1 MFCPNC
7 GTQNVDG
14 VRFCRLC
21 GKPLQTRVQPQA
33 QSAQPVQPA
42 QPQPSYS
49 QPAQPQPSYSQGA
62 QQPYTPPVQPNAPQ
76 QPYVAPVPPVQ
87 PYIPPVAQPDSALL
101 AAIKSF
107 FSSPLFLAAA
117 IITSVAFALSLVSGS
132 FTSTVSDGYTSNY
145 TSTVNYSISVVGPSL
160 FTLIGYW
167 LVYTSAKKPI
177 GFSTTGFT
185 LFKVSAIIQLV
196 LICIAGAVAASVAV
210 CIIIGA
216 TTYLGARALGAFG
229 SQLSALEAL
238 GLSLSAIASILIVIL
253 IAVVVVMIVHYS
265 KLIKGLNVVKGSIN
279 TGFADNR
286 IPLFPAVIY
295 FISCLSNLGTILGAN
310 SSGIARI
317 AAAAAIA
324 AAVFNGV
331 LILKYRTMMNEIVAA
346 AQPVPAA
353 AFNAPYSQPTE
364 PTYGA
369 PAAPT
374 AAEPTYAEPAAP
386 AAPTEPT
393 CTEPAAPA
401 APTEPTC
408 TEPTAPNDGNTPQ

>member
-49 QPAQPQPSYSQGA
+49 QGAQQPSYSQPAQPQPSYSQGA
-62 QQPYTPPVQPNAPQ
+62 QPPYTPPVQPSAPQ

-132 FTSTVSDGYTSNY
+132 FTSTMSDGY
-145 TSTVNYSISVVGPSL
+145 TSTVNYSMSVAGPTL
-160 FTLIGYW
+160 FSLIGYW

-196 LICIAGAVAASVAV
+196 LICIVGAIAASAAV
-210 CIIIGA
+210 CMIIGA
-216 TTYLGARALGAFG
+216 STYLGARALGAFG

-238 GLSLSAIASILIVIL
+238 GLSLSAIAAILIVIL
-253 IAVVVVMIVHYS
+253 IAVVVVMIIHYS
-265 KLIKGLNVVKGSIN
+265 KLIKGLNVVKDSIN

-286 IPLFPAVIY
+286 IPMFPAVIY
-295 FISCLSNLGTILGAN
+295 FISSLSNLSTLIGAN

-324 AAVFNGV
+324 ATVFNGV
-331 LILKYRTMMNEIVAA
+331 LILKYRAMMNEIVAA

-353 AFNAPYSQPTE
+353 AAFNAPYSQPTA

-369 PAAPT
+369 PAAPA
-374 AAEPTYAEPAAP
+374 AAEPTY
-386 AAPTEPT
+386 
-393 CTEPAAPA
+393 TEPAAPA
-401 APTEPTC
+401 APAEPTC

>member
-62 QQPYTPPVQPNAPQ
+62 QPPYTPPVQPNAPQ

-132 FTSTVSDGYTSNY
+132 FTRTVSDGY

-167 LVYTSAKKPI
+167 LVYTSARKPI

-185 LFKVSAIIQLV
+185 LFKVSAIIKLV
-196 LICIAGAVAASVAV
+196 LICILGAVAASAAV
-210 CIIIGA
+210 CMIIGA
-216 TTYLGARALGAFG
+216 STYLGARALGAFG

-253 IAVVVVMIVHYS
+253 IAVVVVMIIHYS
-265 KLIKGLNVVKGSIN
+265 KLIKGLNVVKASIN

-286 IPLFPAVIY
+286 IPMFPAVIY
-295 FISCLSNLGTILGAN
+295 FISSLSNLGTVLGAY

-374 AAEPTYAEPAAP
+374 AAEPTCTEPAAP

-408 TEPTAPNDGNTPQ
+408 TEPTAPNDSNAPQ

>member
-42 QPQPSYS
+42 QQPSYS
-49 QPAQPQPSYSQGA
+49 QPA

-167 LVYTSAKKPI
+167 LVYTSARKPI

-185 LFKVSAIIQLV
+185 LFKVSAIIKLV
-196 LICIAGAVAASVAV
+196 LICILGAVAASAAV
-210 CIIIGA
+210 CMIIGA
-216 TTYLGARALGAFG
+216 STYLGARALGAFG

-238 GLSLSAIASILIVIL
+238 GLSLSAIAAILMVIL
-253 IAVVVVMIVHYS
+253 IAVVVVMIIHYS
-265 KLIKGLNVVKGSIN
+265 KLIKGLNVVKASIN

-286 IPLFPAVIY
+286 IPMFPAVIY
-295 FISCLSNLGTILGAN
+295 FISSLSNLGTVLGAY

-317 AAAAAIA
+317 AAAAAI
-324 AAVFNGV
+324 
-331 LILKYRTMMNEIVAA
+331 AA

-353 AFNAPYSQPTE
+353 AFNAPYSQPTA

-369 PAAPT
+369 PGAPT
-374 AAEPTYAEPAAP
+374 AAEPTYTEPAAP

-408 TEPTAPNDGNTPQ
+408 TEPTAPNDGNAPQ

>member
-49 QPAQPQPSYSQGA
+49 QPAQP
-62 QQPYTPPVQPNAPQ
+62 PYTPPVQPNAPQ

-160 FTLIGYW
+160 FSLIGYW
-167 LVYTSAKKPI
+167 LVYTSARKPI

-185 LFKVSAIIQLV
+185 LFKVSAIIKLV
-196 LICIAGAVAASVAV
+196 LICILGAVAASTAV
-210 CIIIGA
+210 CMIIGA
-216 TTYLGARALGAFG
+216 STYLGARALGAFG

-238 GLSLSAIASILIVIL
+238 GLSLSAIAAILMVIL
-253 IAVVVVMIVHYS
+253 IAVVVVMIIHYS
-265 KLIKGLNVVKGSIN
+265 KLIKGLNVVKASIN

-286 IPLFPAVIY
+286 IPMFPAVIY
-295 FISCLSNLGTILGAN
+295 FISSLSNLGTIIGAY

-353 AFNAPYSQPTE
+353 AFNAPYSQPTA

-369 PAAPT
+369 PGAPA
-374 AAEPTYAEPAAP
+374 AAEPTCTEPAAP

-408 TEPTAPNDGNTPQ
+408 TEPTAPNDGNAPQ

>member
-33 QSAQPVQPA
+33 QSAQPVQPVQPIQPA

-62 QQPYTPPVQPNAPQ
+62 QPPYTPPVQPNAPQ

-167 LVYTSAKKPI
+167 LVYTSARKPI

-185 LFKVSAIIQLV
+185 LFKVSAIIKLV
-196 LICIAGAVAASVAV
+196 LICILGAVAASTAV
-210 CIIIGA
+210 CMIIGA
-216 TTYLGARALGAFG
+216 STYLGARALGAFG

-238 GLSLSAIASILIVIL
+238 GLSLSAIAAILMVIL
-253 IAVVVVMIVHYS
+253 IAVVVVMIIHYS
-265 KLIKGLNVVKGSIN
+265 KLIKGLNVVKASIN

-286 IPLFPAVIY
+286 IPMFPAVIY
-295 FISCLSNLGTILGAN
+295 FISSLSNLGTILGAY

-374 AAEPTYAEPAAP
+374 
-386 AAPTEPT
+386 EPT

-401 APTEPTC
+401 APTEPTEPTEPTC
-408 TEPTAPNDGNTPQ
+408 TEPTAPNDGNAPQ

>member
-62 QQPYTPPVQPNAPQ
+62 QHPYTPPVQPNAPQ

-132 FTSTVSDGYTSNY
+132 FTRTVSDGY

-160 FTLIGYW
+160 FSLIGYW

-196 LICIAGAVAASVAV
+196 LICILGAVAASAAF
-210 CIIIGA
+210 CMIIGA
-216 TTYLGARALGAFG
+216 STYLGARALGAFG

-238 GLSLSAIASILIVIL
+238 GLSLSAIASILMVIL
-253 IAVVVVMIVHYS
+253 IAVVVVMIIHYS
-265 KLIKGLNVVKGSIN
+265 KLIKGLNVVKASIN

-286 IPLFPAVIY
+286 IPMFPAVIY
-295 FISCLSNLGTILGAN
+295 FISSLSNLGTVLGAY

-374 AAEPTYAEPAAP
+374 AAEPT
-386 AAPTEPT
+386 